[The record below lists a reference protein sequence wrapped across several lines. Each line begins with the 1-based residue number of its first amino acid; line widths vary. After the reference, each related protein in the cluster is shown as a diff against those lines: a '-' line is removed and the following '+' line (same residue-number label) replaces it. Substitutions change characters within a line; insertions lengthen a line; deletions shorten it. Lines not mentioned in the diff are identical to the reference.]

1 VPHGNAHLG
10 KGLSLKRFIAKLGTW
25 FAPLAFW
32 RKSGAPAAEPESSA
46 AVPAA
51 GWFARLKQALP
62 WRRKSA
68 PPPQEPDQTVVVE
81 RPSREQLDA
90 AETDVEPAPKL
101 SWLARLKQKFRRQ
114 PKLEALEESD
124 EESSVP
130 SSARA
135 QDEEAEEEAPKPARF
150 KRLLALLSKKWVW
163 IPSVSVVVLALMG
176 GVAFMLL
183 NAAQEKA
190 KLQAELQQ
198 AQKKIAQQAA
208 VVKQVAAAKQAAAIE
223 LSPEKAAQPAPAMIG
238 AANPDSKPGVNAGDC
253 LVTSKESV
261 AASLKGCIESFNAKA
276 GTRTA
281 ERKP

>member
-1 VPHGNAHLG
+1 M
-10 KGLSLKRFIAKLGTW
+10 KRFIAKLSTW

-32 RKSGAPAAEPESSA
+32 RKSGAPAAEPESNV

-68 PPPQEPDQTVVVE
+68 PPPLEPDQTLVVE
-81 RPSREQLDA
+81 RPSREQLEA
-90 AETDVEPAPKL
+90 AESDAEPAPKL

-124 EESSVP
+124 EVSSMP

-163 IPSVSVVVLALMG
+163 IPSVSVAVLGLMG

-208 VVKQVAAAKQAAAIE
+208 VVKQVAAAKPAAAIE
-223 LSPEKAAQPAPAMIG
+223 TSPEQTARSAPVMIG
-238 AANPDSKPGVNAGDC
+238 TANADTKSGVAVGDC

-261 AASLKGCIESFNAKA
+261 ATSLKGCIESFNAKA

-281 ERKP
+281 EKRP